1 MLFHMQVR
9 KEVLVSQRLPATQ
22 LRELPDR
29 EERIF
34 LPSESSTA
42 TATAAAAPLPRGM
55 FITPR
60 RDMTLINP

>member
-1 MLFHMQVR
+1 MQAR
-9 KEVLVSQRLPATQ
+9 KEVLVSERLPATQ

-42 TATAAAAPLPRGM
+42 TTTAAAPFPRGK
-55 FITPR
+55 FVTICGP
-60 RDMTLINP
+60 TL

>member
-1 MLFHMQVR
+1 MQAR
-9 KEVLVSQRLPATQ
+9 KEVLVSERLPATQ

-42 TATAAAAPLPRGM
+42 TTTAAAAPFPRGK
-55 FITPR
+55 FVTICGP
-60 RDMTLINP
+60 TL

>member
-1 MLFHMQVR
+1 MQAR
-9 KEVLVSQRLPATQ
+9 KEVLVSERLPATQ

-42 TATAAAAPLPRGM
+42 TTTAAAAAPLPRGE
-55 FITPR
+55 FVTHSGPTP
-60 RDMTLINP
+60 